1 MAKLSEAQIQFLK
14 AHKID
19 PSLLYDASG
28 QSSSDWRGAM
38 KKIGKK
44 FAFGTSPC
52 GAEGHTLRSRHGHC
66 IQCDPSR
73 IAYALRFSKPGHVY
87 ILGSLTGKL
96 IKIGVTTELASRVAN
111 VVSMQYGNASD
122 WQPLA
127 VTEKINGAG
136 KIEAAAHNIL
146 EAHRVTGKSCRAGET
161 HITYELYSCDYNNAK
176 SALESAVPEGTKIFT
191 KASQPVLSAFKGL
204 ERAA

>member
-1 MAKLSEAQIQFLK
+1 MAKLNEAQVQFLK

-19 PSLLYDASG
+19 LSLLYDASG
-28 QSSSDWRGAM
+28 QSPSDWRGAM

-52 GAEGHTLRSRHGHC
+52 NAKNHTLRSRHGHC

-73 IAYALRFSKPGHVY
+73 ISYALRFSKPGHVY
-87 ILGSLTGKL
+87 ILGSLTEEL
-96 IKIGVTTELASRVAN
+96 IKIGVTTELASRLAN

-127 VTEKINGAG
+127 VTEKIQGAG
-136 KIEAAAHNIL
+136 KIEASAHTLL
-146 EAHRVTGKSCRAGET
+146 EAYRVTGESCRAGQT
-161 HITYELYSCDYNNAK
+161 HITYELYSCDYSSAK
-176 SALESAVPEGTKIFT
+176 NALESAAPKGTKIFT
-191 KASQPVLSAFKGL
+191 KASPLVLSAFKGL
-204 ERAA
+204 DRAA